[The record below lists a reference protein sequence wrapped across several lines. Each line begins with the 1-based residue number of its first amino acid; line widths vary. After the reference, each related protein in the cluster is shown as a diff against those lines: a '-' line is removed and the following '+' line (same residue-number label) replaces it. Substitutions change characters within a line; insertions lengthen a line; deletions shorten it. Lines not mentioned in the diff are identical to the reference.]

1 MLTMR
6 FRSVTSFERSRRDL
20 TSREHGRAEGE
31 DSRTRLRQMSHRPRR
46 RLVRLIHSTSTWLA
60 MIKSLSEV
68 VKSDQGAMVMLVM
81 KAASAIN
88 AKKQNYTPVMKGD
101 GQLI

>member
-1 MLTMR
+1 
-6 FRSVTSFERSRRDL
+6 
-20 TSREHGRAEGE
+20 
-31 DSRTRLRQMSHRPRR
+31 
-46 RLVRLIHSTSTWLA
+46 
-60 MIKSLSEV
+60 
-68 VKSDQGAMVMLVM
+68 MVMLVM